1 MGRDN
6 RWYSKW
12 KCDFHMKAT
21 LSQKEIDDGNHDAP
35 NPVNQNPDSRLVTGR
50 VKWFDGTRGFGFM
63 VPDVHENPDIIG
75 DILIHFS
82 MLREHGRR
90 LLPEGA
96 IIVCTV
102 ETGKRGLQASKV
114 LSIDT
119 SEVIEHPPLERQAR
133 AGSRTKPDDLLN
145 DAGEFEPV
153 LIKWFNRFKGY
164 GFLLRPGQEED
175 IFVHMETL
183 RQGGL
188 IEAMP
193 DDKLEARIAPS
204 SKGLIAIEVRKS

>member
-1 MGRDN
+1 M
-6 RWYSKW
+6 S
-12 KCDFHMKAT
+12 MT
-21 LSQKEIDDGNHDAP
+21 LGQEKTDASTSIAKNAVNENTHD
-35 NPVNQNPDSRLVTGR
+35 VIVKGR

-63 VPDVHENPDIIG
+63 VPDPVTNPDIQG
-75 DILIHFS
+75 DVLIHFS

-96 IIVCTV
+96 IVSCTV
-102 ETGKRGLQASKV
+102 EDGKRGLQAAKI
-114 LSIDT
+114 LSIDL
-119 SEVIEHPPLERQAR
+119 SDVVEHTPAERQPR
-133 AGSRTKPDDLLN
+133 AGSRTNPDDLLN
-145 DAGEFEPV
+145 DAGGFEPV

-164 GFLLRPGQEED
+164 GFLLRPGQDED

-193 DDKLEARIAPS
+193 EDKLEARIAPS
-204 SKGLIAIEVRKS
+204 SKGLIAIEVRKP